1 MAISQE
7 TWAIDPQQEKPI
19 KRALFRACLFCY
31 YLVSAFIGRAIA
43 LHRDRVTD
51 PDGAGKLCRE
61 VRWQVNLRVVCQDD
75 TIEFTDRG

>member
-1 MAISQE
+1 LAGVRVRDRGGHDE
-7 TWAIDPQQEKPI
+7 
-19 KRALFRACLFCY
+19 RYR
-31 YLVSAFIGRAIA
+31 GRAIA

-61 VRWQVNLRVVCQDD
+61 VRWQVNLRAVCQDD